1 MSRKTH
7 KAAALAVAA
16 SLIFTLAN
24 TGGSG
29 AFAQESKVAV
39 EDNVPT
45 VTETQDPAGPH
56 FVANEVV
63 QPLPQDAAPSAA
75 IAEGSEPLSLRELVA
90 DMPVEGELPREM
102 RCLAEAIYFEARG
115 EPLAGQLAVGR
126 VIINR
131 AESAAFPD
139 DYCGVVTQRAQF
151 SFVKHGVIPAPRT
164 GTTAWKKAVAVAK
177 IAHQEL
183 WDSPAGDSLYFH
195 ATRIKPRWA
204 SRKIARATLARH
216 VFYR

>member
-1 MSRKTH
+1 M
-7 KAAALAVAA
+7 
-16 SLIFTLAN
+16 IFTLAN

-29 AFAQESKVAV
+29 AFAQESKAAV
-39 EDNVPT
+39 FEDAVPA
-45 VTETQDPAGPH
+45 VTETEDSTSPR

-63 QPLPQDAAPSAA
+63 QQLPEDAVQTVTDADGAAPLTL
-75 IAEGSEPLSLRELVA
+75 GELVA
-90 DMPVEGELPREM
+90 DMPIEGELPRDM

-115 EPLAGQLAVGR
+115 EPLTGQLAVGR

-151 SFVKHGVIPAPRT
+151 SFVKHGVIPEPRT
-164 GTTAWKKAVAVAK
+164 GTIAWRNAVAVAK

-183 WDSPAGDSLYFH
+183 WDSAAGDSLYFH
-195 ATRIKPRWA
+195 ATRVKPRWA
-204 SRKIARATLARH
+204 SHKIARATLARH